1 MSEKGANFWKRF
13 LDDWHTLSFYEKFEE
28 IVTIIITAVI
38 ACVILIALFDL
49 IRETVILIWKT
60 GLDPLNHK
68 VFQKIFGMIM
78 TLLIALEFKHSILKV
93 AWRKEGLVQ
102 IKTVILIALLALVRK
117 FIILDFKMVSPAKI
131 AALAFAVLVL
141 GGLYWLLREQY
152 LRYRE

>member
-1 MSEKGANFWKRF
+1 MPLNFWDEWR
-13 LDDWHTLSFYEKFEE
+13 TLSLYEKFEQ
-28 IVTIIITAVI
+28 IVSFVLTAVI
-38 ACVILIALFDL
+38 ACVIVIALVNL
-49 IRETVILIWKT
+49 IRETAIIILEK
-60 GLDPLNHK
+60 GLDPLDHK

-93 AWRKEGLVQ
+93 SLRKEGIVQ

-117 FIILDFKMVSPAKI
+117 FIIIDFKATPPAKL

-141 GGLYWLLREQY
+141 GGIYWLLREQY

>member
-1 MSEKGANFWKRF
+1 MPGSF
-13 LDDWHTLSFYEKFEE
+13 LNEWRTLTLYEKFEQV
-28 IVTIIITAVI
+28 VTFILTAII
-38 ACVILIALFDL
+38 ACVIAIALVNL
-49 IRETVILIWKT
+49 IRETVILVLER
-60 GLDPLNHK
+60 GLDPLDHK

-93 AWRKEGLVQ
+93 SLRKEGIVQ

-117 FIILDFKMVSPAKI
+117 FIIIDFKAITPAKL

-141 GGLYWLLREQY
+141 GGIYWLLREQY

>member
-1 MSEKGANFWKRF
+1 MASFFDEWR
-13 LDDWHTLSFYEKFEE
+13 TLTLYEKFEQ
-28 IVTIIITAVI
+28 IITLILTAII
-38 ACVILIALFDL
+38 ACVIVFALVDL
-49 IRETVILIWKT
+49 LRETAVLILKV
-60 GLDPLNHK
+60 GVDPLNHK

-93 AWRKEGLVQ
+93 SLRKEGIVQ

-117 FIILDFKMVSPAKI
+117 FIIIDLKTVPPAKL
-131 AALAFAVLVL
+131 ASLAFAVLVL